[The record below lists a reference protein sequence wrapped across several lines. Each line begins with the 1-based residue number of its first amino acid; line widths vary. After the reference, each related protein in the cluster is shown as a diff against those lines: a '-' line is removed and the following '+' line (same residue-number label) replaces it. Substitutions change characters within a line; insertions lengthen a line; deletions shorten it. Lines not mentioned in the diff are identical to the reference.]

1 MADRRERAGGLHGGA
16 ALEQERDAVLAAVSG
31 GVVQRGVLVL
41 VDGVHRGAGL
51 QERLRALELAV
62 AASEVEATPPFRV
75 LLVLVRAILQRFLQ
89 ALRAAPT
96 TRRNVR

>member
-1 MADRRERAGGLHGGA
+1 M
-16 ALEQERDAVLAAVSG
+16 
-31 GVVQRGVLVL
+31 QRGVLVL

-62 AASEVEATPPFRV
+62 AAREVEATPPFRI
-75 LLVLVRAILQRFLQ
+75 LLVLIRAVLQRFLQ

-96 TRRNVR
+96 TTAVRVTVSAPCMS